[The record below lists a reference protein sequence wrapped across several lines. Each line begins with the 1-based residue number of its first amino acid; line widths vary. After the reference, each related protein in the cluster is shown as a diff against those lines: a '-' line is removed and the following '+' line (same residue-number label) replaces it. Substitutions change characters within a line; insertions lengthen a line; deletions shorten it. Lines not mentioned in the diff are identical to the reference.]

1 MVNYIEV
8 NRKAY
13 NILAQEYDDRKHE
26 IGDDFWLNIYEK
38 IPLSKYDA
46 LNVLEIGPGNGR
58 NLGIL
63 SKYNEKFDITTIELS
78 ENLCEIIRK
87 KYPKVKVINKNIL
100 DYHLEGEKFDVI
112 VAIALIH
119 LFPYEEAIKVLKLM
133 KEMLSAIGILVIG
146 TTINAIESEG
156 FYEKEDYHGNIKRF
170 RHKYTKESFENLLD
184 FCGFK
189 IKQPYIVNENSR
201 SKVWYDVVCTKK

>member
-63 SKYNEKFDITTIELS
+63 SKYNEKFDIS
-78 ENLCEIIRK
+78 KSN
-87 KYPKVKVINKNIL
+87 
-100 DYHLEGEKFDVI
+100 D
-112 VAIALIH
+112 
-119 LFPYEEAIKVLKLM
+119 
-133 KEMLSAIGILVIG
+133 IGITFIPAEDMIHCYFKLDEIYSFSSIKFSISFWIVLFNSKNFFIFACGIG
-146 TTINAIESEG
+146 PFLFFESL
-156 FYEKEDYHGNIKRF
+156 
-170 RHKYTKESFENLLD
+170 KYS
-184 FCGFK
+184 K
-189 IKQPYIVNENSR
+189 IFVS
-201 SKVWYDVVCTKK
+201 SS